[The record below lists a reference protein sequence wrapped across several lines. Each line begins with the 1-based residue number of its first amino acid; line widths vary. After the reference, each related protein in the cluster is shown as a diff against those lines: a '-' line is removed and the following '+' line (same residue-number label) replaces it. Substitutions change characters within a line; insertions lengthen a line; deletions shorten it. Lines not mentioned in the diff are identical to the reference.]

1 MFLLHEWIPHE
12 GLVFYGIF
20 TTLSKACEAGA
31 KVEPLIK
38 GPLIAEIEADI
49 EDYISIAGEYAFDK
63 LYDLSGTRV
72 KL

>member
-31 KVEPLIK
+31 KVEPLSN
-38 GPLIAEIEADI
+38 GPFIAEIE
-49 EDYISIAGEYAFDK
+49 EDSEQYLSMAGEYSFDK
-63 LYDLSGTRV
+63 LYDLSGNRISI
-72 KL
+72 